1 MEILVIS
8 GLSGSGKSKAA
19 SFLEDI
25 GYYIVDNLPAEMMV
39 VFAEFCAASKGRYDR
54 VALVYDVRTGEPAQ
68 KLIDALEQMKA
79 AGIHCRML
87 FLEADNQS
95 IINRYKETRR
105 THPLA
110 GGGVSVA
117 QALQKERALL
127 QPVRDHADFVLNTS
141 GFSASKLH
149 SEILNLFSDA
159 SLEDGMHVN
168 VLSFGFKNGIPVEAD
183 LVMDVRFMPNPYY
196 IEELKHK
203 TGLDDGVRDYVFSF
217 SQTNEFMR
225 RMEEMMSFLL
235 PLYSEEGKTVL
246 VRSPKPPLPHGRHR
260 LHRRTPPLRSCG
272 PRPGGIYPKCRL
284 SRHRDPSRHHPVKGA
299 YYGKRLLSCRP
310 GKRPED
316 CGHWRRTRA
325 VYASARTEAVQ

>member
-105 THPLA
+105 
-110 GGGVSVA
+110 
-117 QALQKERALL
+117 
-127 QPVRDHADFVLNTS
+127 
-141 GFSASKLH
+141 
-149 SEILNLFSDA
+149 
-159 SLEDGMHVN
+159 
-168 VLSFGFKNGIPVEAD
+168 LSSTR
-183 LVMDVRFMPNPYY
+183 RF
-196 IEELKHK
+196 
-203 TGLDDGVRDYVFSF
+203 
-217 SQTNEFMR
+217 
-225 RMEEMMSFLL
+225 
-235 PLYSEEGKTVL
+235 
-246 VRSPKPPLPHGRHR
+246 
-260 LHRRTPPLRSCG
+260 
-272 PRPGGIYPKCRL
+272 
-284 SRHRDPSRHHPVKGA
+284 
-299 YYGKRLLSCRP
+299 
-310 GKRPED
+310 
-316 CGHWRRTRA
+316 
-325 VYASARTEAVQ
+325 